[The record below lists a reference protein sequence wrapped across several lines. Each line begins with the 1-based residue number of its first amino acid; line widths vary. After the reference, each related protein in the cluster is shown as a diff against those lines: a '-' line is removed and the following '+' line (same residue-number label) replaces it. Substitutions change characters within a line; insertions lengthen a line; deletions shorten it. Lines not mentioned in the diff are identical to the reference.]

1 MDFVIGAFV
10 GALIMAASVAISL
23 KREPDIN
30 LSDVKFVV
38 LEEKED
44 DSTRI

>member
-30 LSDVKFVV
+30 LSDVKFIV
-38 LEEKED
+38 LEEEEK
-44 DSTRI
+44 

>member
-10 GALIMAASVAISL
+10 GALIMAVSVAASL

-38 LEEKED
+38 LEEEEK
-44 DSTRI
+44 